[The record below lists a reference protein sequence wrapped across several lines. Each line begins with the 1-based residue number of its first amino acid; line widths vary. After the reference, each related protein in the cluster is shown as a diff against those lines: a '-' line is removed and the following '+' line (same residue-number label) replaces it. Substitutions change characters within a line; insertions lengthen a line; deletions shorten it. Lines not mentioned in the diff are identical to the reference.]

1 MTMEKRTKEQI
12 KAERNERARLR
23 MAKHRETAAYQEWLI
38 ASRERRRLL
47 KEKYRR
53 KAGVKTSAQWKSD
66 VESSRLEKQR
76 QKDQLKMERNHP
88 DAHVL
93 EWIATSKKKH
103 REMTKKDVRVT
114 VDRLRE
120 LLTYQPETGILVW
133 RVKYG
138 NVDAGSVAGTLSSTG
153 YLTVGIDGE
162 KFRAH
167 RVAWALWTGKWPVQ
181 TIDHMDGNRANNRA
195 ENLRCVSQSVNMQNI
210 RKPTSRNT
218 SGYLGVYWSERRG
231 GWMAALSVDKKK
243 KRWGPYSTSDR
254 AYEQYLRKKRQ
265 LHDGCTI

>member
-1 MTMEKRTKEQI
+1 MDTRTKEQI
-12 KAERNERARLR
+12 KADRNERARLR
-23 MAKHRETAAYQEWLI
+23 MAKHRETAAYQEWLL

-53 KAGVKTSAQWKSD
+53 QAGAKTLAQKKADA
-66 VESSRLEKQR
+66 ESRRLKNKREQ
-76 QKDQLKMERNHP
+76 DQHKMERNQP

-93 EWIATSKKKH
+93 AWIATSKKQ
-103 REMTKKDVRVT
+103 RRAMTKKDVRVT

-162 KFRAH
+162 KFRVH

-254 AYEQYLRKKRQ
+254 AHEKYLMKKRQ
-265 LHDGCTI
+265 LHEGCTI

>member
-1 MTMEKRTKEQI
+1 MEKRTKEQI

-23 MAKHRETAAYQEWLI
+23 MAEYRKTAAYQEWLL

-47 KEKYRR
+47 KEKYRMQAGAKTLAQK
-53 KAGVKTSAQWKSD
+53 KADA
-66 VESSRLEKQR
+66 ESRRLKNKREQ
-76 QKDQLKMERNHP
+76 DQHKMERNQP

-93 EWIATSKKKH
+93 AWIATSKKQ
-103 REMTKKDVRVT
+103 RRAMTKKDVRVT

-162 KFRAH
+162 KFRVH

-181 TIDHMDGNRANNRA
+181 TIDHIDGNRANNRA